1 MFAVRFSACLKLL
14 REGACFNEDG
24 SRFHANGPLYLKV
37 VLPISKLNLGDI
49 KELVFRKLYARELVL
64 GRKRPIILSEVRL
77 YWTLYISDITAQSQT
92 VAIVKY
98 RNCMKLSTHSNTS
111 VNSVVLI

>member
-24 SRFHANGPLYLKV
+24 NRFHANGPLYLKV

-64 GRKRPIILSEVRL
+64 GLIILSEVRL
-77 YWTLYISDITAQSQT
+77 YWTLYISLRTFF
-92 VAIVKY
+92 V
-98 RNCMKLSTHSNTS
+98 
-111 VNSVVLI
+111 

>member
-49 KELVFRKLYARELVL
+49 KEPVFRKLYARELVL
-64 GRKRPIILSEVRL
+64 GLKRPIILSEVRL
-77 YWTLYISDITAQSQT
+77 YWTLYISLRTFSCKNCEVVPSQWQLKHPDLVFSM
-92 VAIVKY
+92 VACV
-98 RNCMKLSTHSNTS
+98 
-111 VNSVVLI
+111 

>member
-24 SRFHANGPLYLKV
+24 SRFHASGPLYLKV

-64 GRKRPIILSEVRL
+64 GLKRPIILSEVRL
-77 YWTLYISDITAQSQT
+77 YWTLYISLRTFF
-92 VAIVKY
+92 V
-98 RNCMKLSTHSNTS
+98 
-111 VNSVVLI
+111 

>member
-64 GRKRPIILSEVRL
+64 GLKRPIILSEVRL
-77 YWTLYISDITAQSQT
+77 YWTLYISLRTSHS
-92 VAIVKY
+92 VKSLL
-98 RNCMKLSTHSNTS
+98 C
-111 VNSVVLI
+111 VV

>member
-49 KELVFRKLYARELVL
+49 KELVFRKLYLKMSLKLMDHKSTDLPRIDA
-64 GRKRPIILSEVRL
+64 IIPRFSV
-77 YWTLYISDITAQSQT
+77 Y
-92 VAIVKY
+92 
-98 RNCMKLSTHSNTS
+98 THM
-111 VNSVVLI
+111 

>member
-49 KELVFRKLYARELVL
+49 KELVFRKLYHYLVENTL
-64 GRKRPIILSEVRL
+64 VIKKIISTKVKF
-77 YWTLYISDITAQSQT
+77 QSF
-92 VAIVKY
+92 
-98 RNCMKLSTHSNTS
+98 
-111 VNSVVLI
+111 

>member
-49 KELVFRKLYARELVL
+49 KELVKSFLKDSVSRKE
-64 GRKRPIILSEVRL
+64 
-77 YWTLYISDITAQSQT
+77 ISDFFP
-92 VAIVKY
+92 
-98 RNCMKLSTHSNTS
+98 L
-111 VNSVVLI
+111 VNSLFFCH

>member
-49 KELVFRKLYARELVL
+49 KELVFRKLYHYLV
-64 GRKRPIILSEVRL
+64 EN
-77 YWTLYISDITAQSQT
+77 TLVIKKNNQYKSQISKFLAS
-92 VAIVKY
+92 
-98 RNCMKLSTHSNTS
+98 KLN
-111 VNSVVLI
+111 N

>member
-1 MFAVRFSACLKLL
+1 MLAIRQAPFSNWILFTVFAVRFSACLKLL

-49 KELVFRKLYARELVL
+49 KELVFRKLYAV
-64 GRKRPIILSEVRL
+64 S
-77 YWTLYISDITAQSQT
+77 
-92 VAIVKY
+92 
-98 RNCMKLSTHSNTS
+98 
-111 VNSVVLI
+111 